1 VDELGGRGRRVI
13 FDRECWS
20 GLEVFAA
27 LGVEER
33 VPHAIEMR
41 RWRLPM
47 LLLVIGKGDKHH
59 VRACADRAVAAEQI
73 AIEIGE
79 PGGMRRDLPAGR
91 QIEEQRAAAQARLEV
106 LLEVRR
112 DESAELREQLPLA
125 PG

>member
-20 GLEVFAA
+20 GPDVSAQ
-27 LGVEER
+27 LGVEDS
-33 VPHAIEMR
+33 VQHAIEMR

-47 LLLVIGKGDKHH
+47 LLLVIGKRGNHL
-59 VRACADRAVAAEQI
+59 VRACADRAIAAEQI

-125 PG
+125 P